1 MATSSSTRPGR
12 RCTWHR
18 RVRPASETLHNNGRE
33 QALQS
38 DPLFNHI
45 VCDGEQMI
53 RRSYAERLAVL
64 RLITRSNLGGCLT
77 AGDLLRVSR
86 AIWRAPRE
94 AERTRR
100 ACGIRTR

>member
-1 MATSSSTRPGR
+1 MRNWSRWA
-12 RCTWHR
+12 
-18 RVRPASETLHNNGRE
+18 NNGRE